1 MGSGM
6 ESDELPPELGAAP
19 DELGPT
25 FEPSEPAG
33 AAAAPIELGDALA
46 GGPNWSANRIGSL
59 LEAKGALLHGAL
71 AKDKS
76 STEWLYT
83 KADLAA
89 IAPALARIMNRYP
102 ATRAA
107 AAGGDEL
114 AVAMGF
120 AGYGARS
127 WSERRAAIALE
138 RFDQAAAEAGSDFGA
153 PIEAVPAPAPA
164 PMQTAADYAAAAPE
178 PDWPSETEPPPIT
191 GRTR

>member
-71 AKDKS
+71 AKDRARARLAERNR
-76 STEWLYT
+76 TP
-83 KADLAA
+83 ADHRTDPMTSPEKVRAALAQA
-89 IAPALARIMNRYP
+89 IATVPELQRQAAGINAVMLAPLMGFLPRIEQMAHERIPTDPAVLDLLLE
-102 ATRAA
+102 RAA
-107 AAGGDEL
+107 AMVLEL
-114 AVAMGF
+114 K
-120 AGYGARS
+120 S
-127 WSERRAAIALE
+127 DPEP
-138 RFDQAAAEAGSDFGA
+138 EA
-153 PIEAVPAPAPA
+153 IEAA
-164 PMQTAADYAAAAPE
+164 T
-178 PDWPSETEPPPIT
+178 
-191 GRTR
+191 